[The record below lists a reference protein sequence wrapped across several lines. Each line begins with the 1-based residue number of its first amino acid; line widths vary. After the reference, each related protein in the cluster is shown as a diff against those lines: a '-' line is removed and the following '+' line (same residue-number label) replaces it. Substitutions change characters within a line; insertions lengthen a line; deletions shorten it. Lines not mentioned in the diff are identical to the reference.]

1 MIAYRA
7 VPYLVVLAP
16 PAIVLLSILMG
27 GCTMTRPVDELID
40 RAHFHSDP
48 NSRAGEELIMELD
61 RRAAREE
68 IRRIM
73 GSRSDDL

>member
-1 MIAYRA
+1 
-7 VPYLVVLAP
+7 
-16 PAIVLLSILMG
+16 MG
-27 GCTMTRPVDELID
+27 GCTMTRPTNGLID